1 MNEKEQISIFNN
13 DQEKANFMRQK
24 LQKIIHEEDPYP
36 KLDSPKKVTK
46 LAFPESCNVVED
58 FEYPS
63 LD

>member
-1 MNEKEQISIFNN
+1 
-13 DQEKANFMRQK
+13 MRQK

-36 KLDSPKKVTK
+36 KLNSPKKVPK
-46 LAFPESCNVVED
+46 LACPESCNVVED

>member
-1 MNEKEQISIFNN
+1 
-13 DQEKANFMRQK
+13 MRQK

-36 KLDSPKKVTK
+36 KLDSPKKIPK
-46 LAFPESCNVVED
+46 LACPESCNVVED